1 MFAVNLYSRDCAFA
15 DVPAAIMIM
24 TTSKPSLA
32 NPFTSSFFIIISSY
46 LPSFLLYESHCL
58 PMCKGLDPLRTFKRS
73 IQPLSSAQEQ
83 RESVRDGDSCAATRG
98 PQQ

>member
-1 MFAVNLYSRDCAFA
+1 MFAVNLYSRDCAFE

-32 NPFTSSFFIIISSY
+32 NPFTSSFFIIIPFTFLFSFCMKVISSQCVRA
-46 LPSFLLYESHCL
+46 LIPV
-58 PMCKGLDPLRTFKRS
+58 RTFKHS